1 MNRRIDFDLLRGI
14 GCVLRQRAR
23 SLVFIVQQLDHD
35 LVEPIDRFWLF
46 DQLFVGTDREVDS
59 AIQFRPEINATLILF
74 LSV

>member
-35 LVEPIDRFWLF
+35 LVEPIDRF
-46 DQLFVGTDREVDS
+46 
-59 AIQFRPEINATLILF
+59 
-74 LSV
+74 